1 MGEVELA
8 SALSR
13 IHKRSKGSDKKMLT
27 LTAVSLAQAQI
38 LLSLLEHAR
47 DPGRGGRRVGA
58 SQGGYPVWHLDCD
71 RATLARLMGLERS
84 DFVGRKQLENELE
97 TLTRARIIS
106 NGEASA
112 QDCGPALIAM
122 KCYRDPKAT
131 EWIGF
136 SFELPCLLA
145 ELHWPGLLSERK

>member
-1 MGEVELA
+1 MQE
-8 SALSR
+8 
-13 IHKRSKGSDKKMLT
+13 RSKGLEHKMLS
-27 LTAVSLAQAQI
+27 LTAVTLAQAQI
-38 LLSLLEHAR
+38 LRVLLEHAR

-71 RATLARLMGLERS
+71 RAELARLMGLS
-84 DFVGRKQLENELE
+84 TDDFVARKQLENDLE

-106 NGEASA
+106 NEEALT

-122 KCYRDPKAT
+122 KCYRDPEGL

-145 ELHWPGLLSERK
+145 ELHWPSLLTEQK

>member
-1 MGEVELA
+1 MLD
-8 SALSR
+8 
-13 IHKRSKGSDKKMLT
+13 KPKGLKNKMLS
-27 LTAVSLAQAQI
+27 LTAVTLAQAQI
-38 LLSLLEHAR
+38 LRMLLEHAR

-58 SQGGYPVWHLDCD
+58 SQGGYPVWHVDCD
-71 RATLARLMGLERS
+71 RAELARLMGLS
-84 DFVGRKQLENELE
+84 SDDFVARKQLENDLE

-106 NGEASA
+106 NEEALA

-122 KCYRDPKAT
+122 KCYRDPEGL

-145 ELHWPGLLSERK
+145 ELHWSSLLTEQK